1 MAGRT
6 HPRSDVAL
14 WLHRVLGSPPP
25 AACDSASVAG
35 ALELFRCQGDWPA
48 ALRLAYQDT
57 VAAGLGAY
65 SF

>member
-1 MAGRT
+1 
-6 HPRSDVAL
+6 VAL